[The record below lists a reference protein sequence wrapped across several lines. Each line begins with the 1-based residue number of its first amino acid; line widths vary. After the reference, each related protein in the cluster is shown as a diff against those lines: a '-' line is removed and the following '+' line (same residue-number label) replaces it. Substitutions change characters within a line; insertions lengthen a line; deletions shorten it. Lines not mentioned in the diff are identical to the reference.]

1 MVTDHVSVTAVNST
15 TSADRSLV
23 QSVVEGTFSAGDMA
37 IAGPSPER
45 VDEIQGLLQRL
56 VSGEVGILRLKVH
69 GPDGTILFSDDASL
83 RGSQFEPSGNWPRSS
98 EADSRST
105 DSQAEADLAG
115 SERRRLEG
123 ICPSSASATW
133 ACSRSAD
140 AARWRR

>member
-1 MVTDHVSVTAVNST
+1 MRGRPITGTKERRSPRLLLLVYAASLALVGLTAIALVRVVTDHVSVTAINST

-23 QSVVEGTFSAGDMA
+23 QSVVEGTFSTGDMA

-83 RGSQFEPSGNWPRSS
+83 EVPGSN
-98 EADSRST
+98 
-105 DSQAEADLAG
+105 
-115 SERRRLEG
+115 RRRN
-123 ICPSSASATW
+123 
-133 ACSRSAD
+133 
-140 AARWRR
+140 